1 LSLKNNIDMV
11 KEELNSEEKFFEKA
25 VITEKFVKKYKNLMI
40 GSLIAIVVIVVANL
54 AYDANKSSKITAANE
69 ALSKLS
75 LNATDK
81 KALSNLKSSSP
92 NLYDVWNFSQAIA
105 NNDTEKLKQL
115 ENSKAL
121 LVSDLAT
128 YELANNAK
136 LLNDYALKQ
145 NSIYRDLASV
155 QSAILLIK
163 DSKIDEAQTK
173 LLKITEDSSLYKIA
187 QALLHYGVK

>member
-1 LSLKNNIDMV
+1 MLELSC
-11 KEELNSEEKFFEKA
+11 KEK
-25 VITEKFVKKYKNLMI
+25 
-40 GSLIAIVVIVVANL
+40 SLPL
-54 AYDANKSSKITAANE
+54 
-69 ALSKLS
+69 
-75 LNATDK
+75 
-81 KALSNLKSSSP
+81 
-92 NLYDVWNFSQAIA
+92 F
-105 NNDTEKLKQL
+105 
-115 ENSKAL
+115 SKAL